1 MLTGVVQ
8 KVKALDQQFDQL
20 RASFKTAQNKI
31 ASRVCHLQ
39 CLTPPRAAVS
49 AVMGCGLR
57 ELLWGV
63 LPCPLLCAVCC
74 DGHELL

>member
-31 ASRVCHLQ
+31 ASRVRNLQ
-39 CLTPPRAAVS
+39 CLTPSRAAVS
-49 AVMGCGLR
+49 AVMGCGL
-57 ELLWGV
+57 LW
-63 LPCPLLCAVCC
+63 AA
-74 DGHELL
+74 